1 MRIRLPRSETPAAKT
16 VRWSTLL
23 LLLSCSVSFLGCP
36 RHEQAEW
43 TTSSEEARAELLLGL
58 EAETKFYEME
68 AREHFE
74 KALEFDP
81 DFVMAQVKIF
91 SRTSTRDP
99 RSKELRQ
106 HLEAAELSELTPRE
120 AFLVRF
126 YLDMHSD
133 DYKKAWKVLEE
144 YLAQHPRDP
153 YALELSCQR
162 LWESADWNASETC
175 YEGLLDA
182 DPNWVGAQNRLGYL
196 AMAQGE
202 FEVAEDRFR
211 NYRYVAPDQAN
222 PHDSLGELLVL
233 LGRYDEAETELDE
246 AIAIRKDFCASY
258 QNLSTLALYRGDS
271 EEAYDVAQ
279 RSVDNGCPDG
289 IAQRLR
295 CHIESFNLY
304 RNEDWKAL
312 ADSWGGA
319 CNRSQ
324 LVPTWLP
331 HLGALMM
338 EEIELAKTIE
348 ESVVDKPGGMLKS
361 ESTRYGSPDYSSLV
375 GTRLMA
381 EGDYAGATERL
392 AAADDHLDY
401 WGLGPGM
408 YKVYNRLV
416 WIETLRRA
424 GRSEEAEKLLAEV
437 AEVNPPMADTY
448 AQGRLPL
455 PPPGVD
461 PRP

>member
-1 MRIRLPRSETPAAKT
+1 MI
-16 VRWSTLL
+16 
-23 LLLSCSVSFLGCP
+23 FLACP
-36 RHEQAEW
+36 RQEQAKW
-43 TTSSEEARAELLLGL
+43 TTLSEEARAELVLGL
-58 EAETKFYEME
+58 EAEAKFYEME

-74 KALEFDP
+74 KALDLDP
-81 DFVMAQVKIF
+81 DFAMAQVKIF

-99 RSKELRQ
+99 RSKELRRQ
-106 HLEAAELSELTPRE
+106 LENAELSELTPRE

-126 YLDMHSD
+126 VLDMRSD
-133 DYKKAWKVLEE
+133 SYKEAWRVLDE

-162 LWESADWNASETC
+162 LWESADWSASETC
-175 YEGLLDA
+175 YEDLLDA

-196 AMAQGE
+196 AMAQGK
-202 FEVAEDRFR
+202 FAVAEDRFR

-233 LGRYDEAETELDE
+233 CGRFDEAETELDE
-246 AIAIRKDFCASY
+246 AISIRKDFCASY
-258 QNLSTLALYRGDS
+258 QNLSTLALYRGNSD
-271 EEAYDVAQ
+271 EADAVAQ

-295 CHIESFNLY
+295 CHIESFDLY
-304 RNEDWKAL
+304 REEDWEGL
-312 ADSWGGA
+312 ADSWDGA

-331 HLGALMM
+331 HLGALMRG
-338 EEIELAKTIE
+338 EIELAKTIE
-348 ESVVDKPGGMLKS
+348 ESVVDKPGGMLKA

-381 EGDYAGATERL
+381 EGDYVAAVERL
-392 AAADDHLDY
+392 AAADEHLDY

-408 YKVYNRLV
+408 YKLYNRLV
-416 WIETLRRA
+416 WVETLRRA
-424 GRSEEAEKLLAEV
+424 GRQEEANKLLAKV
-437 AEVNPPMADTY
+437 AEVNPPMADNY
-448 AQGRLPL
+448 RNGRLPL
-455 PPPGVD
+455 PPPGLD
-461 PRP
+461 PTP